1 MGIAASL
8 VLMAVAAIIFT
19 EVRRTASVPVAAEET
34 GINAAARRAFL
45 EQTATPLLSA
55 AHARDMAAA
64 ERARQQINDHFA
76 RYAEGIPK
84 FASSLTG
91 WGMRFRILYRKGVE
105 TAKRKPEHSWTAALV
120 QEKFAEH
127 VVSDERLEADIMET
141 MKQFAFDLEASRNEL
156 AASLEEGLRGSPL
169 HASLPASQLTAF
181 RSDLVERMNAL
192 LAAMPT
198 QSVTIGTGSLAA
210 GIAAEESV
218 RLLIRTILAQGA
230 ARAATTAAAAGG
242 ATATAAAAGAAGGT
256 AVAPGVGTAIGI
268 AGGFLAGAAV
278 DWWMTDEFEDRISAQ
293 CRSFLDES
301 KSALLTGPD
310 GLDTLISSELQR
322 RQTSAGDAL
331 QQSLNP
337 PLP

>member
-8 VLMAVAAIIFT
+8 VFMAVAAIIFT
-19 EVRRTASVPVAAEET
+19 EVRRTANAPVAAEDS
-34 GINAAARRAFL
+34 GIDAAARRVFL
-45 EQTATPLLSA
+45 EETATPLLSA

-64 ERARQQINDHFA
+64 DRARQQISDHFA

-127 VVSDERLEADIMET
+127 VVSDARLEADITET

-156 AASLEEGLRGSPL
+156 AASLEAGLRSSPL
-169 HASLPASQLTAF
+169 HARLPASQLTAF

-218 RLLIRTILAQGA
+218 RLLIRTVLAQGA

-293 CRSFLDES
+293 CRLFLEES

-310 GLDTLISSELQR
+310 GLEALISSELQR

>member
-8 VLMAVAAIIFT
+8 VFMAVAAIIFT
-19 EVRRTASVPVAAEET
+19 EVRRTANAPVAAEDS
-34 GINAAARRAFL
+34 GIDAAARRVFL
-45 EQTATPLLSA
+45 EETATPLLSA

-64 ERARQQINDHFA
+64 DRARQQISEHFA

-127 VVSDERLEADIMET
+127 VVSDARLEADITET

-156 AASLEEGLRGSPL
+156 AASLEAGLRGSPL
-169 HASLPASQLTAF
+169 HARLPASQLTAF

-218 RLLIRTILAQGA
+218 RLLIRTVLAQGA

-293 CRSFLDES
+293 CRLFLEES

-310 GLDTLISSELQR
+310 GLEALISSELQR

>member
-64 ERARQQINDHFA
+64 DRARQQINDHFA

-120 QEKFAEH
+120 Q
-127 VVSDERLEADIMET
+127 
-141 MKQFAFDLEASRNEL
+141 
-156 AASLEEGLRGSPL
+156 
-169 HASLPASQLTAF
+169 
-181 RSDLVERMNAL
+181 
-192 LAAMPT
+192 
-198 QSVTIGTGSLAA
+198 
-210 GIAAEESV
+210 
-218 RLLIRTILAQGA
+218 
-230 ARAATTAAAAGG
+230 
-242 ATATAAAAGAAGGT
+242 
-256 AVAPGVGTAIGI
+256 
-268 AGGFLAGAAV
+268 
-278 DWWMTDEFEDRISAQ
+278 
-293 CRSFLDES
+293 
-301 KSALLTGPD
+301 
-310 GLDTLISSELQR
+310 
-322 RQTSAGDAL
+322 
-331 QQSLNP
+331 
-337 PLP
+337 